1 MALRATTGTP
11 ERLMRAEGAWKLQLE
26 RLVYDGPWLLHPRR
40 LEVLGE
46 EAILQQ
52 LRDLKGCE
60 PLAKDA
66 QRLFTAP
73 ASTVG
78 SYVAR
83 ENRWIVEI
91 NPQAAP
97 KPASAAQPD
106 AAVANE
112 QIEHLHKRIGALEGS
127 IRALQKLVEEALKQS
142 AKAAAAAQQSASRP
156 QAQPQSADSTQGHK
170 AAAGSAA
177 TARTEQRS
185 DAVAE
190 ADSPR
195 PQAAPA
201 QPSAPAP
208 LTLPSQ
214 GALSDLVRSLAGAN
228 AEFTLASAPVD
239 WSAAASAHGA
249 KIYTNDGR
257 EVGLLLF
264 DLEGALRFAG
274 ALLMESDEAVANL
287 LESGAMNADMLD
299 AASEVANTFMSVFN
313 KTSGNPHVRTEKL
326 SPLDAAW
333 FARIAQGR
341 KREDYHYNRGGH
353 VALIAL

>member
-1 MALRATTGTP
+1 
-11 ERLMRAEGAWKLQLE
+11 MRADGAWKLQLE

-40 LEVLGE
+40 LEVQGE

-66 QRLFTAP
+66 QRLFSAQ
-73 ASTVG
+73 ASSVG

-91 NPQAAP
+91 NPQAAA
-97 KPASAAQPD
+97 KAANASQSDPALAS
-106 AAVANE
+106 E
-112 QIEHLHKRIGALEGS
+112 QIEQLHKRIGALEGT
-127 IRALQKLVEEALKQS
+127 IRALQKLVEEALKQA
-142 AKAAAAAQQSASRP
+142 AKAAAVAATATQQSAPR
-156 QAQPQSADSTQGHK
+156 QHAQLYGSDSTQNDMHGPRN
-170 AAAGSAA
+170 AA
-177 TARTEQRS
+177 TARTEQRH
-185 DAVAE
+185 DAADE
-190 ADSPR
+190 APVPS
-195 PQAAPA
+195 PQAVPP

-208 LTLPSQ
+208 LTLPTQ

-228 AEFTLASAPVD
+228 AELMLASAPVD
-239 WSAAASAHGA
+239 WSAAAAAHGA

-257 EVGLLLF
+257 EVGLLVF

-287 LESGAMNADMLD
+287 LESGALNADMLD

-326 SPLDAAW
+326 SPLDGVW
-333 FARIAQGR
+333 FSRIAQGR
-341 KREDYHYNRGGH
+341 KREDYHYNRGGN